1 MSESTFAY
9 GIHMAILL
17 PMWGTRS
24 SPQDSLVMEH
34 LPDQDEQHWEVRGKE
49 SSRKSYIGRSVKL
62 RKLPFPTNQIPGDFR
77 NHSPGWHGRQSQSIE
92 HSNGT
97 ITIMLHRIHSQGWRT
112 RVGGSIPR
120 RVHFLTTC
128 ASMVGRNVGKFLAM
142 ESKHLTP
149 ERVES
154 CKHCGT
160 KTQYCERSQKSPK
173 REGGTWAWLPFSSLV
188 EYRHSI
194 RG

>member
-1 MSESTFAY
+1 MVSAWLFSCQCEEHEALHRTLWWWS
-9 GIHMAILL
+9 I
-17 PMWGTRS
+17 
-24 SPQDSLVMEH
+24 SLTKMN
-34 LPDQDEQHWEVRGKE
+34 RT
-49 SSRKSYIGRSVKL
+49 GRSGGKRAAERVTEAGQCSCVSCH
-62 RKLPFPTNQIPGDFR
+62 FPTNQVPGSFR

-128 ASMVGRNVGKFLAM
+128 TSTVGRDVGKFLAM

-173 REGGTWAWLPFSSLV
+173 REGGAWAWLPFSSLV